1 MESVGNRSMWSEGR
15 VGTRFVSSKERSAI
29 TIFGSSR
36 LRLKISRVSPIPD
49 LFKNRLSILA
59 RETWGKKVFLV
70 YRAFYARIEGRE
82 RNVRA
87 ERSKRRF
94 ATRTIPPRFSKD
106 ENIRSNDAHDF
117 VDSFLVFSCVFSI
130 GEKRKVERK
139 KKKERGEIR
148 RWTRRVNR
156 NERGGNSRGFPIV
169 VVIPRPARWP
179 TRFEWE
185 SNGRVAGIG
194 KWTRFSVEWPR
205 LFFFLFFPP
214 LLTSQPRSTL
224 INAAGHC
231 ARIKGSHP
239 WWDRNAYR
247 NLMPYDATFEY
258 RIVSFRVNF
267 MYIYI

>member
-1 MESVGNRSMWSEGR
+1 MKDVDHYLWFNRTRIRWENLREEGREGRMDRMESVGNRSMWSEGR

-82 RNVRA
+82 RNVRK
-87 ERSKRRF
+87 ERSV
-94 ATRTIPPRFSKD
+94 ATRTIPSRFSKG

-117 VDSFLVFSCVFSI
+117 VDSFLVLSCVFSI

-148 RWTRRVNR
+148 R
-156 NERGGNSRGFPIV
+156 
-169 VVIPRPARWP
+169 
-179 TRFEWE
+179 
-185 SNGRVAGIG
+185 
-194 KWTRFSVEWPR
+194 
-205 LFFFLFFPP
+205 
-214 LLTSQPRSTL
+214 
-224 INAAGHC
+224 
-231 ARIKGSHP
+231 
-239 WWDRNAYR
+239 
-247 NLMPYDATFEY
+247 
-258 RIVSFRVNF
+258 
-267 MYIYI
+267 

>member
-1 MESVGNRSMWSEGR
+1 MKDVDHYLWFNRTRIRWENLREERREGRMDRMESVGNRSMWSEGR

-117 VDSFLVFSCVFSI
+117 VDSFLVLSCVFSI

-148 RWTRRVNR
+148 R
-156 NERGGNSRGFPIV
+156 
-169 VVIPRPARWP
+169 
-179 TRFEWE
+179 
-185 SNGRVAGIG
+185 
-194 KWTRFSVEWPR
+194 
-205 LFFFLFFPP
+205 
-214 LLTSQPRSTL
+214 
-224 INAAGHC
+224 
-231 ARIKGSHP
+231 
-239 WWDRNAYR
+239 
-247 NLMPYDATFEY
+247 
-258 RIVSFRVNF
+258 
-267 MYIYI
+267 